1 MTATGMAR
9 RAAPFL
15 FVLAVGALTAA
26 AVPTQQPKSSKHR
39 RPPVPAA
46 ATQANAPLAKA
57 TAAAPV
63 ATSEAPPSDTLA
75 RVHVLTIDGSINPA
89 TADFIH
95 EGIANATRAKAALL
109 IIELDTPGG
118 LLESAKSIVKDLL
131 GATVPVAVYVAPSG
145 AGATSA
151 GVFVTMAAHLAV
163 MAPGTNI
170 GAAHPVGG
178 QGEDIQG
185 DMRQKV
191 ENFTA
196 SLSKSIASE
205 RGRNIEWAEN
215 AVRNSVSITADEAVK
230 QRVVDF
236 IATSRDDLLRQAHGR
251 ELRFGDETV
260 RLDVSRFELVMQEMR
275 FKQKLLNI
283 LANPNVA
290 YLLMMAGLLGLY
302 VEFTN
307 PGLLFPGVAGGI
319 SLLLALTAAQVLT
332 INYSG
337 LALIALALVLLVAEL
352 FVPSFGT
359 LGIGG
364 IVAFVLGSLLLF
376 DTAESDLSVNPNIVY
391 AAAATFAAFSLLI
404 SFLVVRTQRSRP
416 VLGAEGLVG
425 EVGEVR
431 QRIGGGQ
438 AVGKVLVHGEYWN
451 ATAEVPVEV
460 GVRVTVLK
468 VSGLSLT
475 VSPVTATARVES

>member
-1 MTATGMAR
+1 MTSSGTAR
-9 RAAPFL
+9 RLALIF
-15 FVLAVGALTAA
+15 FVLAINALTADA
-26 AVPTQQPKSSKHR
+26 RPTQQPAPPKRKHT
-39 RPPVPAA
+39 PLAAGSTNAGTPVAKAGLPSPAA
-46 ATQANAPLAKA
+46 LA
-57 TAAAPV
+57 
-63 ATSEAPPSDTLA
+63 EAPTTGALA
-75 RVHVLTIDGSINPA
+75 RVHVLSIDGSINPA

-95 EGIANATRAKAALL
+95 EGIANAARDKAALL

-131 GATVPVAVYVAPSG
+131 GASVPVAVYVAPSG

-196 SLSKSIASE
+196 SLSKSIAQE

-236 IATSRDDLLRQAHGR
+236 IATSRDDLIRQAHGR
-251 ELRFGDETV
+251 ELRCADKSV
-260 RLDVSRFELVMQEMR
+260 RLDVSRFELVAHEMR
-275 FKQKLLNI
+275 LKQKLLNI
-283 LANPNVA
+283 LADPNVA

-319 SLLLALTAAQVLT
+319 CLLLALTALQVLT
-332 INYSG
+332 FNYSG
-337 LALIALALVLLVAEL
+337 LALLALALVLLVAEL

-359 LGIGG
+359 LGVGG

-391 AAAATFAAFSLLI
+391 AAAATFAAFAMLL
-404 SFLVVRTQRSRP
+404 SFLVVRTQRGRP

-425 EVGEVR
+425 ELGEVR

-438 AVGKVLVHGEYWN
+438 AAGKVLVHGEYWN
-451 ATAEVPVEV
+451 ATAQVPVEV
-460 GVRVTVLK
+460 GTRVTVLQ

-475 VSPVTATARVES
+475 VTPVAATASIEG